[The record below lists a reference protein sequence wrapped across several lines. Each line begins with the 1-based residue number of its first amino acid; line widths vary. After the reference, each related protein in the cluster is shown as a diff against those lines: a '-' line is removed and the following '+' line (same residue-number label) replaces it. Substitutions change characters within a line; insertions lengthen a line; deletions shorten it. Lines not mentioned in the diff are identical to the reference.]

1 MISYIRGELV
11 YISEDKA
18 VVDVGGFNSF
28 SIVNIDK
35 CVIEKIIGGESI
47 EYVGCI

>member
-18 VVDVGGFNSF
+18 VVDVGG
-28 SIVNIDK
+28 
-35 CVIEKIIGGESI
+35 
-47 EYVGCI
+47 VGYGILMTAKSLS